1 MRQTAKR
8 RFPSLLIT
16 LILAA
21 LLNLLIFAAMR
32 PWKLQESYRLAFWF
46 SYGALMLAFVLRS
59 LSLSVGGGDASDRR
73 VHTGLPL
80 AFSALVYWGVTLIL
94 SFLYMIL
101 SVCRVRV
108 PFALPLITLVFV
120 LGFYIIAMICHF
132 ATRPTSHIAPAD
144 SPMRRVADRLYT
156 LKAQVSD
163 AISARHLGELADRIA
178 VSHAEPGLAE
188 RLTSCLAELEERI
201 AANDRLGIEQMI
213 ATMKTFLTD

>member
-1 MRQTAKR
+1 MRHTAKR
-8 RFPSLLIT
+8 RLPALLIT

-32 PWKLQESYRLAFWF
+32 PWKLEEPYRPAFWF

-59 LSLSVGGGDASDRR
+59 LSLSVGGGDAADRR

-101 SVCRVRV
+101 SVCGVRV
-108 PFALPLITLVFV
+108 PFALPLITLVFA
-120 LGFYIIAMICHF
+120 LGFYLIALICHS
-132 ATRPTSHIAPAD
+132 AARPVPHTAPAD
-144 SPMRRVADRLYT
+144 SPMRRIANRLYA

-163 AISARHLGELADRIA
+163 AVTARHLGELAGSVA
-178 VSHAEPGLAE
+178 ASYAEAGLEE
-188 RLTSCLAELEERI
+188 RLTSCLAQLEERI
-201 AANDRLGIEQMI
+201 AADDRLGIEKTI
-213 ATMKTFLTD
+213 ATMKSFLRH